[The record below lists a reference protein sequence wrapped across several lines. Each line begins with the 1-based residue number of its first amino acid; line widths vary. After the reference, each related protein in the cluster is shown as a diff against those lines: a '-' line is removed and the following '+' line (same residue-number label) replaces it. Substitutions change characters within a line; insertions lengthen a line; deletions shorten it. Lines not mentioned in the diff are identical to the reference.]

1 VPALVGGGDLVGHRR
16 RPTLMGDNTGVRF
29 LSAEWLETMSAATA
43 PASPAATISVRQRVT
58 GGPDGDVVY
67 VLRVA
72 GGRARFEAGEGA
84 GPADVELA
92 TDYETAAA
100 ISQGLLSPA
109 SAFAAGRLRVGG
121 AVNALVA
128 HQEALDQLGA
138 TLAGVAGATTY

>member
-1 VPALVGGGDLVGHRR
+1 
-16 RPTLMGDNTGVRF
+16 MGDNTGVRF
-29 LSAEWLETMSAATA
+29 LSPEWLETMSATTA
-43 PASPAATISVRQRVT
+43 PAAPAASISVRQRVT

-67 VLRVA
+67 VLRLA
-72 GGRARFEAGEGA
+72 GGQARFEAGEAA

-121 AVNALVA
+121 AVNALVT
-128 HQEALDQLGA
+128 HQEALDELGKV
-138 TLAGVAGATTY
+138 LASVAASTTY